1 MPFPFSF
8 RPVPQ
13 LPVTD
18 SVTLSGERPIVLGL
32 NLAELFPYAL
42 LVIVFIFFGL
52 TGHDPWKADEAYVF
66 GVIHTMLETG
76 NWLIPTIAGEP
87 FMEKPPLYYWTAG
100 VFVHVLGG
108 WMDEPDAAR
117 MASGF
122 FMVITA
128 WAMASATHVWWGKS
142 TGRYAPL
149 LLLGCLGTLTQTHM
163 MMPDVPLLAGFA
175 LSAWGFSR
183 ILAAASVGGVLLGI
197 GVGIS
202 FLSKGILG
210 PAVIGITALMLPV
223 CFMEWRNRWYFRG
236 LAIALLAASPMLLI
250 WPLLLHARSPAMFM
264 VWFWENNFGR
274 FFGFSVV
281 HSGTEHPHGFWLQT
295 LPWFTFP
302 VLPVALYAL
311 WRQRLTALVHPA
323 MQYGMVASLVMLLML
338 SVSESVRAVYALPLL
353 VPLAILAA
361 PSVSLIPRLADR
373 AWAGLSHLLFGL
385 LSGVIW
391 LGWAIMMTTDATPAW
406 PWLLRLLPADFVPA
420 FDLPTFSLALTLTL
434 AAWYALRLFSRQPAI
449 GLTSWLT
456 GLTLTWALLTT
467 LWMPWLDYGK
477 SYQQVF
483 SAIPWP
489 SSVNC
494 VSSIGMGESERAML
508 DYVAHR
514 TTIRRE
520 ILPDANCNTLLL
532 QGYAATGSKEVD
544 PSLWE
549 PMWEGAR
556 PGDDWQR
563 FWLFRA
569 RRNAPIPAIASIR
582 FDEKLR
588 PTGP

>member
-1 MPFPFSF
+1 MDTRATTGAYPG
-8 RPVPQ
+8 VAD
-13 LPVTD
+13 LE
-18 SVTLSGERPIVLGL
+18 LAGVL
-32 NLAELFPYAL
+32 PYAL
-42 LVIVFIFFGL
+42 LIIVFIFFGL

-87 FMEKPPLYYWTAG
+87 FMEKPPLYYWVAG
-100 VFVHVLGG
+100 ACVYIFGG
-108 WMDEPDAAR
+108 WMDQPDAAR
-117 MASGF
+117 MASGL
-122 FMVITA
+122 FMAITA
-128 WAMASATHVWWGKS
+128 WSIAAATRAWWGS
-142 TGRYAPL
+142 GSGRYAPL

-183 ILAAASVGGVLLGI
+183 VLTTMRAGGLLLGV

-202 FLSKGILG
+202 FLSKGVIG

-223 CFMEWRNRWYFRG
+223 CFAEWRTWPYFRG
-236 LAIALLAASPMLLI
+236 LIIALATSLPMLLV
-250 WPLLLHARSPAMFM
+250 WPFLLYLRSPAMFM

-281 HSGTEHPHGFWLQT
+281 HMGTEHPKGFWLQT
-295 LPWFTFP
+295 LPWFAFP
-302 VLPVALYAL
+302 SLPLALYAL
-311 WRQRLTALVHPA
+311 WRQRQIALIHPA
-323 MQYGMVASLVMLLML
+323 MQYGLVATLVMMLVL

-353 VPLAILAA
+353 VPLSILAA
-361 PSVSLIPRLADR
+361 PSVSFVP
-373 AWAGLSHLLFGL
+373 HLLERLWVKSSQWLFAL
-385 LSGVIW
+385 LAGVIW
-391 LGWAIMMTTDATPAW
+391 LGWVIMMMTGAPPSW
-406 PWLLRLLPADFVPA
+406 PWLLRVLPADFIPE
-420 FDLPTFSLALTLTL
+420 FDLPTFALALSLTG
-434 AAWYALRLFSRQPAI
+434 AAWYAQRLFARHPAK

-489 SSVNC
+489 SSTGC
-494 VSSIGMGESERAML
+494 VASVGMGESERAML

-514 TTIRRE
+514 ITIRRE
-520 ILPDANCNTLLL
+520 ILPGATCDVLLM
-532 QGYAATGSKEVD
+532 QGYATSGSKEVD

-549 PMWEGAR
+549 PIWDGAR
-556 PGDDWQR
+556 PGDDWQH

-569 RRNAPIPAIASIR
+569 RQSAPISAVASIKV
-582 FDEKLR
+582 DEKRRLA
-588 PTGP
+588 GF